1 MTVEEVSRGREVNR
15 EVKSK
20 QRMDQPGEK
29 LLEVENQGKIKKNR
43 WFKYQPII
51 MQKIW
56 WDNIKTERKK
66 VSLWPGIHKMKKGEK
81 RS

>member
-56 WDNIKTERKK
+56 
-66 VSLWPGIHKMKKGEK
+66 
-81 RS
+81 